1 MHGQQHIK
9 IPDDGLCKP
18 KHIGAIVVILK
29 VSNNLIVL
37 KKLCVHYLDKWRIWY
52 ERDLLNIE
60 TFLTSLYDCLA

>member
-37 KKLCVHYLDKWRIWY
+37 KKLCVHYLDK
-52 ERDLLNIE
+52 
-60 TFLTSLYDCLA
+60 